1 MNFLAHLWLADTLG
15 ARPAGALLGDQVRG
29 RLDRAWPADLR
40 ASIQLHRRIDAVTDR
55 HPLVRQICGQFVQ
68 GKRRYAGILLDV
80 LWDHALAL
88 HWSDYSGESLQAFCH
103 RISAEVAGD
112 SEAYQLAGQAVPPA
126 ARLAALLLGYQRPE
140 SIDRALA
147 QVASRLRQPQQFTP
161 LIGAWRSLLP
171 DLEPAHPI
179 LLRDI
184 LQQLQADWPAMV
196 ADQS

>member
-29 RLDRAWPADLR
+29 RLDRSWPANLR

-55 HPLVRQICGQFVQ
+55 HPLVLQICSQFVQ

-80 LWDHALAL
+80 LWDHSLARN
-88 HWSDYSGESLQAFCH
+88 WSDYSTETLTAFCL
-103 RISAEVAGD
+103 RISRAVAED
-112 SEAYQLAGQAVPPA
+112 TEAYECAGLAPPPS
-126 ARLAALLLGYQRPE
+126 ARLAAVLQGYQRPE

-147 QVASRLRQPQQFTP
+147 QIASRLRQPLPFTA
-161 LIGAWRSLLP
+161 LINGWRSLVP
-171 DLEPAHPI
+171 DLAPVHPV
-179 LLRDI
+179 LLRDV
-184 LQQLQADWPAMV
+184 LQQLQADWPAIV